1 MKLTLII
8 LLLTSN
14 LLGQDI
20 KGIILDA
27 QTNEPLEYVHVF
39 FKKENTGT
47 ISNKKGEFNLN
58 LQAEIGDND
67 TIHFSII
74 GYYSEDYTYSKL
86 KECNFVVSLTKKV
99 EHIGEIEIKS
109 NRILN
114 NEIRY
119 SELPS
124 LKTGVH
130 SFGTELIDGK
140 IYIIGGDVSY
150 IEDSGKKLL
159 DELSAGQDVSF
170 EYYISKTRMN
180 SSWEHYSGKLQIF
193 DIEKN
198 IWVYPEIEFRER
210 AYHNIRYY
218 NNKLYVLGGKRIS
231 LNGKFEYLENK
242 IEIFD
247 LKTQT
252 IEVDETNPH
261 QAINF
266 QSFVYKNS
274 IIVMGGSVKLN
285 KDGSKKFSNKVHLY
299 DLSKGYWY
307 KLNDMP
313 KAKEVKGVIIDNTI
327 YLIGGNNNRA
337 LKEIDS
343 YNFSSGIWKNEGEL
357 FSAIESPAL
366 TTFGHI
372 IYIFNNDKILTF
384 NIDTKVL
391 NEYKIDLNIF
401 AAELYYFD
409 GKLYIVGGYNQD
421 EFTKSASENMFC
433 IDIKEFS
440 ITKIL
445 NSINYE

>member
-8 LLLTSN
+8 LLLTFN

-27 QTNEPLEYVHVF
+27 ETNEPLEYVNIF
-39 FKKENTGT
+39 FKNENTGT
-47 ISNKKGEFNLN
+47 VSNKKGEFNLN

-67 TIHFSII
+67 TIQFSII
-74 GYYSEDYTYSKL
+74 GYFSKDYTYSNL

-99 EHIGEIEIKS
+99 ENIEEIEIKS

-114 NEIRY
+114 PELQY
-119 SELPS
+119 SKLPS
-124 LKTGVH
+124 SKVGVH
-130 SFGTELIDGK
+130 SFGSELIEGK
-140 IYIIGGDVSY
+140 IYIIGGDESF

-159 DELSAGQDVSF
+159 DRLSLDQNLSF
-170 EYYISKTRMN
+170 HYFISKTRLN
-180 SSWEHYSGKLQIF
+180 STWEHYSGKLQIY

-198 IWVYPEIEFRER
+198 TWICPEIEFRER
-210 AYHNIRYY
+210 AYHNIRYC
-218 NNKLYVLGGKRIS
+218 NNKLYVLGGKNLS
-231 LNGKFEYLENK
+231 LNRKFEYLENK

-285 KDGSKKFSNKVHLY
+285 KDGSKIFSNKVHLY
-299 DLSKGYWY
+299 DLTTGYWY
-307 KLNDMP
+307 ELNDMP

-357 FSAIESPAL
+357 FSAIERPAL
-366 TTFGHI
+366 TAFGPI

-391 NEYKIDLNIF
+391 NEYKIDLNLF

-421 EFTKSASENMFC
+421 EFTKSVSKKMYC

-440 ITKIL
+440 NTEIA
-445 NSINYE
+445 NSRKY